1 MEDFMS
7 FIKISHKGAFAL
19 SVLSLL
25 FVISCEKDDSKKDNP
40 EKTAAVEDSSTEKTE
55 VVEEDSAYA
64 ETVADYTWEGEFG
77 EGDEKLWNF
86 EIKFIAEEGEGQT
99 ADGESFKNLPIKSHY
114 GIFFEDIKQK
124 KGYKPGI
131 KPLKHQKIRIR
142 YEKEEP
148 IMFYSL
154 ENLKYQDEQGNVIE
168 LK

>member
-7 FIKISHKGAFAL
+7 FIKISHKGAAAL
-19 SVLSLL
+19 SALSLL
-25 FVISCEKDDSKKDNP
+25 FIVSCGKDDSKKDNP
-40 EKTAAVEDSSTEKTE
+40 EKTESVASASTKDSIH
-55 VVEEDSAYA
+55 A

-114 GIFFEDIKQK
+114 GIFLEDIKQK

-154 ENLKYQDEQGNVIE
+154 ENLKYQDEQGNVI
-168 LK
+168 